1 MTEAEAAAH
10 YALETFYMLGATDA
24 LRMLVLFAPEHGVLL
39 NTMADLYD
47 EGIGRLG
54 ELAEERAP

>member
-1 MTEAEAAAH
+1 
-10 YALETFYMLGATDA
+10 MLGATDA